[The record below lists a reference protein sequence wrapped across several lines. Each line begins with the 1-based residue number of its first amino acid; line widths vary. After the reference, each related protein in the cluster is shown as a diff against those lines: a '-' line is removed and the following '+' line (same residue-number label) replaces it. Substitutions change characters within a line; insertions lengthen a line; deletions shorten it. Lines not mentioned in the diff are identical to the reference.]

1 MVRKPNLYYY
11 STETKLVL
19 DALNP
24 TSYAFHVVVDSSK
37 VNPYR
42 DVVKKEGVVVK
53 EEDQLD
59 VDVKG
64 SFLLLDVLRDQ
75 VWSELFMLSLQGR
88 NLVIE
93 HSWGAPKVKNVV
105 VSLVKVAGDELGGS
119 YWLELACLSIRL
131 GLSADQQDCYYNP
144 QPFLPDSF
152 SQLPVSST
160 QCTETS
166 SLGEE
171 TTTERKERKKWTPT
185 EDAVLISAW
194 LNMSKDPVV
203 SNEQKA
209 TSPKVERGDK
219 RGAIQCKQRWQK
231 INDLVCKFA
240 GSYDAVTR
248 LKTSGQNENDVVKA
262 AHEIFYNDYKV
273 NFTLQHAWEEL
284 RYDQKWC
291 EVATCKMG
299 GTAKKRK
306 CDDGV

>member
-1 MVRKPNLYYY
+1 M
-11 STETKLVL
+11 
-19 DALNP
+19 
-24 TSYAFHVVVDSSK
+24 DSS
-37 VNPYR
+37 NF
-42 DVVKKEGVVVK
+42 
-53 EEDQLD
+53 
-59 VDVKG
+59 VD
-64 SFLLLDVLRDQ
+64 LLN
-75 VWSELFMLSLQGR
+75 S
-88 NLVIE
+88 
-93 HSWGAPKVKNVV
+93 
-105 VSLVKVAGDELGGS
+105 
-119 YWLELACLSIRL
+119 
-131 GLSADQQDCYYNP
+131 QQDCYYNP

-194 LNMSKDPVV
+194 LNTSKDPVV

-209 TSPKVERGDK
+209 SSFWKRVATYFAASPKVERGDK

-291 EVATCKMG
+291 EVSTCKMG

-306 CDDGV
+306 CDDGVQSSSSQANQGEPRPPGVKASKRGSAKRTNEDLSEFQRLWTIKEKYLASKEKLKKMDLLDTLIAKKEPLS

>member
-1 MVRKPNLYYY
+1 MR
-11 STETKLVL
+11 
-19 DALNP
+19 D
-24 TSYAFHVVVDSSK
+24 FSK

-64 SFLLLDVLRDQ
+64 SFLLLD
-75 VWSELFMLSLQGR
+75 GR

-105 VSLVKVAGDELGGS
+105 ASLVK
-119 YWLELACLSIRL
+119 
-131 GLSADQQDCYYNP
+131 
-144 QPFLPDSF
+144 
-152 SQLPVSST
+152 
-160 QCTETS
+160 
-166 SLGEE
+166 
-171 TTTERKERKKWTPT
+171 TPT

-194 LNMSKDPVV
+194 LNTSKDPVV

-209 TSPKVERGDK
+209 SSFCKRIATYFAASPKVERGDK

-231 INDLVCKFA
+231 INDLVCKFD

-248 LKTSGQNENDVVKA
+248 LKTSGQNDNDVVKA

-273 NFTLQHAWEEL
+273 NFTLQYVWEEL

-306 CDDGV
+306 CDDGVQSSSSQATTNQGEPRPPGVKASKRGSAKRTNEDLSEFQRLWTIKEKDLASKEKLKKMDLLDTLIAKKKSHYLNLNKL